1 MGTFTWAVS
10 GVSTGANIVT
20 ANRTVIDHVIPPT
33 GILKRFQV
41 RNNVILGEQS
51 TTSVD
56 RQPPMVVIC
65 HVIFTDVHSVDRE
78 IFHGAFRVPSTTTA
92 LYDPATLE
100 RVYGRFHEAG
110 DRELEIN
117 QGCSYGAHTDG
128 GSKFVRFE
136 SSIFGDVYG
145 ATLNAAGYQQYE
157 FAALYETIP

>member
-1 MGTFTWAVS
+1 MTTFTWAVS
-10 GVSTGANIVT
+10 GFSSAANLVT
-20 ANRTVIDHVIPPT
+20 ANRPVINHTIPPT

-41 RNNVILGEQS
+41 RNNAILGEQS

-56 RQPPMVVIC
+56 RQPPMVVVC

-78 IFHGAFRVPSTTTA
+78 IFHGTFRVPSSTTA

-117 QGCSYGAHTDG
+117 QGCSYGKHTDG

-136 SSIFGDVYG
+136 SALFGDVYG